1 MTGSHYTL
9 HKRSVSRSYNTPIL
23 DRYHFATFMP
33 RNNRKNSA
41 NHRLVTLIPPSEMPS
56 HSGHN
61 ESRDPTRTPASSRSR
76 LLAANE
82 QVGGQCHRDRQ
93 IPADLPRLVQRHYPH
108 DVTVRRQTHA
118 RAWAQSQL
126 TEGRQ

>member
-1 MTGSHYTL
+1 MTDSHYTL

-23 DRYHFATFMP
+23 DRYHFVTFMP

-56 HSGHN
+56 ILGITKA
-61 ESRDPTRTPASSRSR
+61 ETPHGPRPRHGR